1 MDWTD
6 EDILAFIRQY
16 FADQLANPFGPPP
29 ERASPYVDPL
39 TGNLDYYNQ
48 LLADN
53 AAIDNTTPA
62 DNIGGPGMDTINGEM
77 LFPQMLGRPDQGG
90 WAMVPPT
97 PSLIANQDN
106 LTGGSNFGGVA
117 PGDIPYDVQ
126 SQLIAGQFTQYPV
139 GQVGPRTTPYHAA
152 MPVLADAYAQSQLN
166 PNRSIVNIPT
176 ALTSDPYF
184 DEYAQ
189 AFAPYRRPINV
200 PVPGV
205 QGLFGAPSPAQVM
218 IQNYTPPGRK
228 PLVAEARNARPR
240 EYVPAPAPAPQ
251 PYVEYA
257 PSEPLRQM
265 VQQFIAA
272 PAARNTAT
280 ARNTR

>member
-1 MDWTD
+1 MNGGWWD
-6 EDILAFIRQY
+6 ERGTVGGDTGTGTLSGDSYNPAWHYDPQIGGWMSDPRPNTWGEPGYSGLPLDDHPPVVTMTRPRPSAVPPLMQGLQYGYEQAF
-16 FADQLANPFGPPP
+16 ANPY
-29 ERASPYVDPL
+29 RAASPL
-39 TGNLDYYNQ
+39 
-48 LLADN
+48 
-53 AAIDNTTPA
+53 
-62 DNIGGPGMDTINGEM
+62 
-77 LFPQMLGRPDQGG
+77 
-90 WAMVPPT
+90 
-97 PSLIANQDN
+97 
-106 LTGGSNFGGVA
+106 
-117 PGDIPYDVQ
+117 
-126 SQLIAGQFTQYPV
+126 
-139 GQVGPRTTPYHAA
+139 
-152 MPVLADAYAQSQLN
+152 
-166 PNRSIVNIPT
+166 PT
-176 ALTSDPYF
+176 ALSSDPYF
-184 DEYAQ
+184 DEYDAVLG
-189 AFAPYRRPINV
+189 PNRRPING